1 MKILVA
7 LARVGSVCSDAIRC
21 AFENEQISG
30 EGYTDMTQPE
40 SKLAM
45 RFDVAGGSDPETNEV
60 QWFQSLIDFEDF
72 DRVVKGHHW
81 TVNDNYVWKQDSKHD
96 RFRGLTHFILGEPP
110 DEFRTM
116 IDHINGDTL
125 DNRKQN
131 LRWVDAQENSNN
143 RPQNPP
149 LNEAQFPL
157 DVRSEFIDPE
167 TFRTRTQMCIKW
179 HKPSKRWKV
188 RNFSYEREPEYFKNL
203 TEACEAH
210 DKRCREAWEAAYDS
224 AGRKR
229 ARKNIL
235 LKRNAIGESET
246 GSDGD

>member
-1 MKILVA
+1 MA
-7 LARVGSVCSDAIRC
+7 
-21 AFENEQISG
+21 
-30 EGYTDMTQPE
+30 QPKSE
-40 SKLAM
+40 LAM

-60 QWFQSLIDFEDF
+60 RWFQVLIDFGDF
-72 DRVVKGHHW
+72 ERVVKGHNW
-81 TVNDNYVWKQDSKHD
+81 YYDSNYVWKHASRERH
-96 RFRGLTHFILGEPP
+96 RGLTHCILGEPP
-110 DEFRTM
+110 DEFRTI

-149 LNEAQFPL
+149 LNEEQFPL
-157 DVRSEFIDPE
+157 GVRSEFIDPE
-167 TFRTRTQMCIKW
+167 TFRTRTQMCVKW

-188 RNFSYEREPEYFKNL
+188 RNFSYEREPEYFNNL

-210 DKRCREAWEAAYDS
+210 DKRCREAWEAAHDG

-229 ARKNIL
+229 ARKMIL

-246 GSDGD
+246 GSDRD